1 MPSAIE
7 TAPERAQSF
16 PEEGPFLTAEADPVP
31 EERRPQERGT
41 TLDMRDQ
48 SFWAGASDAF
58 ANGWP
63 PRR

>member
-7 TAPERAQSF
+7 TAPERAQRF
-16 PEEGPFLTAEADPVP
+16 PEERTFLTDEVDPMP
-31 EERRPQERGT
+31 EGRRRQERVT
-41 TLDMRDQ
+41 AVDVRDQ

-58 ANGWP
+58 ANGWS

>member
-7 TAPERAQSF
+7 TAPEHAQRF
-16 PEEGPFLTAEADPVP
+16 PEEHPFLTDEVDPMP
-31 EERRPQERGT
+31 EERRRQERVT
-41 TLDMRDQ
+41 TLDVRDQ

-58 ANGWP
+58 ANGWS